1 MKKIIALLLTLTM
14 IFTLGLFT
22 ASAEEGL
29 TGEFTV
35 LHFNN
40 ESDTSGTSFGFWTA
54 AKAFEAANPGV
65 TIHYEFVAHD
75 DYEAYINTLMAG
87 DSLPDVF
94 LIKGDLVST
103 MADGDLIYPEETTIQ
118 EDADWYSQ
126 YVDGAFSDGSYNGVG
141 YTVPFQIQAN
151 CVVVYNKAIF
161 EECGV
166 EKFPETY
173 DELLADIPL
182 FLAKGYTPIGL
193 GNGGQWLAPSCL
205 LNTFCYRYVDNTW
218 FSSLRNGEGAAW
230 TDDAIVKALTDFQ
243 NLAIAGAF
251 NEDMNSLDQDGMYQL
266 YYNQKCAM
274 MINGAWMI
282 GELTTNCP
290 EDVLANTGVAL
301 MPAVADGLNGN
312 KNVAGGAGW
321 GWTVNKSVT
330 GDNYAAV
337 QAFVKAIT
345 TGDYADKALEMGF
358 FSAAQTSEVDES
370 KLATVFKDYWTVEK
384 TMNFLP
390 IWDVVL
396 PASFGSGEYY
406 ASTQELLINAITPQ
420 EMAQRLQDAW
430 EAAQ

>member
-1 MKKIIALLLTLTM
+1 MKKVISLLLTITLV
-14 IFTLGLFT
+14 FTLGLAF
-22 ASAEEGL
+22 ASAEGSSL

-40 ESDTSGTSFGFWTA
+40 EADTAGTSYGFWQA

-65 TIHYEFVAHD
+65 TINYEFVAHD

-87 DSLPDVF
+87 DSLPDVY

-103 MADGDLIYPEETTIQ
+103 MADADIIYPEESIIQ
-118 EDADWYSQ
+118 EDADWYAQ
-126 YVDGAFSDGSYNGVG
+126 YVPGAFSDGSG
-141 YTVPFQIQAN
+141 YTVPFQVQAN
-151 CVVVYNKAIF
+151 CVVVYNQAIF
-161 EECGV
+161 DECGV
-166 EKFPETY
+166 DSFPATY
-173 DELLADIPL
+173 DELLADIPK
-182 FLAKGYTPIGL
+182 FLEKGYTPIGL

-205 LNTFCYRYVDNTW
+205 LNTFCYRYVDDTW

-230 TDDAIVKALTDFQ
+230 TDDTIVNALTDFQ
-243 NLAIAGAF
+243 NLALAGAF

-274 MINGAWMI
+274 IINGAWMI
-282 GELTTNCP
+282 GEMTTNCP
-290 EDVLANTGVAL
+290 EELRASTHVAL
-301 MPAVADGLNGN
+301 MPAVEGGLGGTSNT
-312 KNVAGGAGW
+312 AGGAGW

-330 GDNYAAV
+330 GDNYDAV
-337 QAFVKAIT
+337 QAFLKAIT
-345 TGDYADKALEMGF
+345 TGDYANNALSMGF
-358 FSAAQTSEVDES
+358 FSAANTSEVDES
-370 KLATVFKDYWTVEK
+370 TLDPIFVEYWKLEE

-406 ASTQELLINAITPQ
+406 ASTQELLINAVSPTD
-420 EMAQRLQDAW
+420 MAQRLQDAW

>member
-1 MKKIIALLLTLTM
+1 MKKLVSLMLTLAMIFSLGLLTAT
-14 IFTLGLFT
+14 
-22 ASAEEGL
+22 AEEGL
-29 TGEFTV
+29 TGTFTV

-40 ESDTSGTSFGFWTA
+40 ENDTSGTAYGFWTA

-65 TIHYEFVAHD
+65 TINYEFVAHD

-103 MADGDLIYPEETTIQ
+103 MAEGDLIYAQEPAIQ
-118 EDADWYSQ
+118 EDADWYAQ
-126 YVDGAFSDGSYNGVG
+126 YADGAFSDGSYNGIG

-161 EECGV
+161 QECGV
-166 EKFPETY
+166 ETFPETY
-173 DELLADIPL
+173 AELLAVLPKFIE
-182 FLAKGYTPIGL
+182 KGYTPIGM
-193 GNGGQWLAPSCL
+193 GNGGQWLAPSCV
-205 LNTFCYRYVDNTW
+205 LNTFCYRYVDGTW
-218 FSSLRNGEGAAW
+218 FDSLRNGEGAMW
-230 TDDAIVKALTDFQ
+230 TDDAIVNALTDFQ
-243 NLAIAGAF
+243 NLALNGAF
-251 NEDMNSLDQDGMYQL
+251 NEDMNSIDQDGMYQL

-290 EDVLANTGVAL
+290 EEILANTGVAL
-301 MPAVADGLNGN
+301 MPAVDGGLNGN
-312 KNVAGGAGW
+312 SNVAGGAGW
-321 GWTVNKSVT
+321 GWTVNKAVT
-330 GDNYAAV
+330 DDNYAAV
-337 QAFVKAIT
+337 QAFLKAIT

-358 FSAAQTSEVDES
+358 FSAAKTSTVDES
-370 KLATVFKDYWTVEK
+370 KLAQVFKDYWTVEK
-384 TMNFLP
+384 TMTFLP

-420 EMAQRLQDAW
+420 EMAQRLQEAW
-430 EAAQ
+430 EAAN

>member
-1 MKKIIALLLTLTM
+1 MKKFLSLMLAIVMVLS
-14 IFTLGLFT
+14 LGLVS

-40 ESDTSGTSFGFWTA
+40 EADTSGTSYGFWQA

-87 DSLPDVF
+87 SSLPDVF

-103 MADGDLIYPEETTIQ
+103 MADGDLIYAEEPMIQ
-118 EDADWYSQ
+118 QDADWYGQ
-126 YVDGAFSDGSYNGVG
+126 YVGGAFDDGSYNGVG
-141 YTVPFQIQAN
+141 YTVPFQMQAN
-151 CVVVYNKAIF
+151 CVVVYNQKIF
-161 EECGV
+161 DECGV

-173 DELLADIPL
+173 AELVEDLPKFIE
-182 FLAKGYTPIGL
+182 KGYTPIGL

-205 LNTFCYRYVDNTW
+205 LNTFCYRYVDGEW
-218 FSSLRNGEGAAW
+218 FESLRSDSGAKW
-230 TDDAIVKALTDFQ
+230 TDEAIVKALTDFQ
-243 NLAIAGAF
+243 ALATAGAF
-251 NEDMNSLDQDGMYQL
+251 NADMNSIDQDGMYQL

-274 MINGAWMI
+274 MINGAWMV
-282 GELTTNCP
+282 GEVMSNCP
-290 EDVLANTGVAL
+290 ADVAADTHVAL
-301 MPAVADGLNGN
+301 MPGDSGN
-312 KNVAGGAGW
+312 KNVAAGAGW
-321 GWTVNKSVT
+321 GWTVNKSVSEE
-330 GDNYAAV
+330 NLPAV
-337 QAFVKAIT
+337 QAFLKAIT
-345 TGDYADKALEMGF
+345 TGDYADKALGMGF
-358 FSAAQTSEVDES
+358 FSAANTTSVDES
-370 KLATVFKDYWTVEK
+370 ALNPLFKEYWDIEK

-406 ASTQELLINAITPQ
+406 ASTQELLIGAITPE

-430 EAAQ
+430 EMAK